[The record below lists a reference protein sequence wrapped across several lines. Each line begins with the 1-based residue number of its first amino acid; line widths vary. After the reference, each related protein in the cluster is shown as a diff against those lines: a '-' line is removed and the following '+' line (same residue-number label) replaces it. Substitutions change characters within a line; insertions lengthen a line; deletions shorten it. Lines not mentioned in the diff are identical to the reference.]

1 MFCCTHCTSPFF
13 TENLKNSSVNP
24 QENVEEVLM
33 EEAAVGE
40 FDGNDVNAEN

>member
-1 MFCCTHCTSPFF
+1 MHILFF

-33 EEAAVGE
+33 EEAAAGE

>member
-1 MFCCTHCTSPFF
+1 MFCYAHCKSSFF

-24 QENVEEVLM
+24 QENVEEVLI

-40 FDGNDVNAEN
+40 FDENDVNAEN